1 MQAGGWGGRG
11 TFLPR
16 KDCLV
21 ALAISEPLSDVGR
34 RRHLAD
40 PPDLADSV
48 GDAVEPYGR
57 RFVMPD
63 SHRNGRSGLA
73 EADLRATFEPAR
85 PATQRLPAGMP
96 AVHWPE
102 S

>member
-1 MQAGGWGGRG
+1 MKGHECEIDSPIADRVEQLWREMQAGGWGGRG

-16 KDCLV
+16 KYCLV

-40 PPDLADSV
+40 PPDLAEWV

-63 SHRNGRSGLA
+63 FHRNGQ
-73 EADLRATFEPAR
+73 F
-85 PATQRLPAGMP
+85 
-96 AVHWPE
+96 
-102 S
+102 